1 MVRWKRRRTNS
12 WRYRKFYEVDSFA
25 KSTLLASWRF
35 CLYQVQGST
44 VGRTGK
50 VENGRE
56 PGAHQEVEVPL
67 DLEEEDLYPFLD
79 TQFII

>member
-1 MVRWKRRRTNS
+1 MTAEP
-12 WRYRKFYEVDSFA
+12 EVEISDDPILSILD
-25 KSTLLASWRF
+25 TLSYSMA
-35 CLYQVQGST
+35 
-44 VGRTGK
+44 
-50 VENGRE
+50 VESGRE